1 MKTLL
6 TSTVS
11 GIDLS
16 LSNITLT
23 ITTTATALM
32 AGLFFAYSCSVNPGL
47 GRLADSPYLS
57 AMQSINR
64 AILNPFFLVPFV
76 GLVLLLPFTAYLQ
89 YTSPVS
95 PRFLLLA
102 AATITYIWGVFG
114 ITMLKNVPLNEA
126 LDAFNIQSASIEDLA
141 RQRLQFE
148 EPWNRWHFI
157 RTIAAV
163 LTSVLMILACL
174 FPSSS
179 KI

>member
-6 TSTVS
+6 TSTVG

-47 GRLADSPYLS
+47 ARLADTSYLA

-64 AILNPFFLVPFV
+64 AILNPFFLIPFV
-76 GLVLLLPFTAYLQ
+76 GLVLLLPFTAYLE

-102 AATITYIWGVFG
+102 AAAITYIWGVFG

-126 LDAFNIQSASIEDLA
+126 LDAFNIQAASVEDLT

-148 EPWNRWHFI
+148 EPWNRWHLI

-163 LTSVLMILACL
+163 LTSVFTILACL